1 MGIIEDEIDKA
12 TDSSLARP
20 DNELVI
26 KILQYLLENPDQSQN
41 AVNAIMQ
48 RLINP
53 DVKVQMLTL
62 YLIDKWMKKLS
73 NNFVKEV
80 ENKKFFNWF
89 ILLLNDSNSVEQ
101 IIKKVLQLIQQ
112 WGVTYEDDL
121 NHPLFN
127 QVYTALKGRRNDFPN
142 EDEVRAKLKKSNKK
156 TPTKSSEYKEQV
168 SEVKALTHSPL
179 DEVPV
184 QDRTYDKKS
193 KKHKKKHHKKKKK
206 VALNDAQKA
215 LK

>member
-62 YLIDKWMKKLS
+62 YLIDK
-73 NNFVKEV
+73 
-80 ENKKFFNWF
+80 
-89 ILLLNDSNSVEQ
+89 
-101 IIKKVLQLIQQ
+101 
-112 WGVTYEDDL
+112 
-121 NHPLFN
+121 
-127 QVYTALKGRRNDFPN
+127 
-142 EDEVRAKLKKSNKK
+142 
-156 TPTKSSEYKEQV
+156 
-168 SEVKALTHSPL
+168 
-179 DEVPV
+179 
-184 QDRTYDKKS
+184 
-193 KKHKKKHHKKKKK
+193 
-206 VALNDAQKA
+206 
-215 LK
+215 